1 MSAVIIPVVS
11 WLAVVGMLAAYASGR
26 RKLYDRANVVLFVP
40 VCLPALLAG
49 AYSSAA
55 ISIAFGVLGAV
66 NLVRNRRT
74 R

>member
-1 MSAVIIPVVS
+1 MIITILSWFAVAGV
-11 WLAVVGMLAAYASGR
+11 LGAYASGR
-26 RKLYDRANVVLFVP
+26 RKLYDRANVLLFVP

-55 ISIAFGVLGAV
+55 ISICFGVLGAV